1 MLVLGEQG
9 LDDGAVAV
17 VVHSDRPV
25 GGERGGAVETRRS
38 KSVGW
43 EGMTPFLFV
52 PSGLMEKL
60 PHDLAVKMS
69 ASSSVDIV
77 ASLLNC

>member
-1 MLVLGEQG
+1 M
-9 LDDGAVAV
+9 DDGAVAV
-17 VVHSDRPV
+17 VAHPDGPLVAS
-25 GGERGGAVETRRS
+25 GEAQWKHVVAG
-38 KSVGW
+38 SVGW
-43 EGMTPFLFV
+43 VGMTSVLFV